1 MSKAPLV
8 GPLNLSLGP
17 SLEWGGF
24 SSPSLAGAVLSPSK
38 GQGQG
43 LGVRLLTK
51 GYPPAPFLPPFR
63 MVVQCISGLPYAAA

>member
-43 LGVRLLTK
+43 QGLG
-51 GYPPAPFLPPFR
+51 
-63 MVVQCISGLPYAAA
+63 C